1 MKNSRFLWMIFTLLA
16 TFSAYHFGT
25 VELRA
30 QKTPVMKLGDPMP
43 INLFVEL
50 GKIVNPAVVN
60 ISTAQRI
67 QQRRMQMGPGG
78 MNPNDPFWQFFEEF
92 MGPPDQAQRPAQALG
107 TGFIVEDDGLIITN
121 AHVVSQ
127 ADEIKVQMVGDKKL
141 YDATL
146 VGKDE
151 RADVALIRIKAGK
164 KLPIVQLGTSDGVEV
179 GEWVA
184 AFGNPFG
191 HTNSM
196 SKGIISAKGR
206 ALSDLNA
213 FPFLQTDASINPGN
227 SGGPLVNTK
236 GEVIGVNTAIDARAQ
251 GIGFAIPI
259 DAVKSLLPQLKA
271 KGRIA
276 HGYLGVGPADIDAR
290 GAMQL
295 GLKSDEGALVVSI
308 VPGSPAEQAGVEIYD
323 FITAFNDREIKTARD
338 LMLAV
343 LDAPIGK
350 ATEMEAIRNGQKIK
364 VTVTLKER
372 NDNEVADRG
381 KRASR
386 GGGEESP
393 LGSPAPHAVGFR
405 SAKLTRA
412 AAFEM
417 NLAYLKAEPP
427 IVTYVEQRSP
437 AAKAGLRV
445 GDIILD
451 INKKPVKT
459 VQDVNKNIVAGAN
472 ALRVSRP
479 AGTVVVFIEGK

>member
-1 MKNSRFLWMIFTLLA
+1 MKNSRFLWMVVCLLVA
-16 TFSAYHFGT
+16 LSAYQFGT

-50 GKIVNPAVVN
+50 GKAVNPAVVN
-60 ISTAQRI
+60 ISTAQKFHS
-67 QQRRMQMGPGG
+67 RRLPMGPGG
-78 MNPNDPFWQFFEEF
+78 GLPNDPFWQFFEEF
-92 MGPPDQAQRPAQALG
+92 MGPPEQAQRPAQALG

-121 AHVVSQ
+121 AHVIAE

-146 VGKDE
+146 VGRDE

-164 KLPIVQLGTSDGVEV
+164 KLPIVMLGTSEGVEV

-259 DAVKSLLPQLKA
+259 DAVKSLLPQLKS
-271 KGRIA
+271 KGRVA
-276 HGYLGVGPADIDAR
+276 HGFLGVGPADIDAR

-308 VPGSPAEQAGVEIYD
+308 VPGSPAEQAGIQVYD
-323 FITAFNDREIKTARD
+323 FITSFNDREVKTARD

-350 ATEMEAIRNGQKIK
+350 ATELEAIRNGQKMK
-364 VTVTLKER
+364 VKVTLKER
-372 NDNEVADRG
+372 SDTEVASNSR
-381 KRASR
+381 RAKPGVR
-386 GGGEESP
+386 DESP
-393 LGSPAPHAVGFR
+393 IGSAVPHGVGFR
-405 SAKLTRA
+405 VSKLTKA
-412 AAFEM
+412 TAFEL
-417 NLAYLKAEPP
+417 NLAYVKDEPP
-427 IVTYVEQRSP
+427 VVTFIEKRSP
-437 AAKAGLRV
+437 AAKGGLRI
-445 GDIILD
+445 GDVILD
-451 INKKPVKT
+451 VNKKPVKDPG
-459 VQDVNKNIVAGAN
+459 DVSKNIVSGAN
-472 ALRVSRP
+472 ALRVARP
-479 AGTVVVFIEGK
+479 MGTVVVFIEGK